1 MYVYNI
7 LKKMNLMKARHIT
20 ILETLLLLLCLT
32 ACTGNDVPA
41 SEPLPDEEGVPICW
55 NVVPDGRLDGRA
67 LIEDYADLKAA
78 CTPGSG
84 DMAIGIW
91 SAYRLHGDSVKNVLG
106 NPTGDV
112 SLTYTPNALENN
124 SAGWTYGE
132 KYAFWKDKA
141 VYYFNAYFPK
151 TGGMTAIAND
161 STSLKGSFDTKT
173 TQTDLMVTRVKVD
186 TNDAGFQGDPV
197 ALPMEHALATL
208 KFIFLLKEGNDTK
221 RLKSFS
227 LDNTQKTAG
236 NLNYNTDALSIANWA
251 VGTTSDSGRIYEWA
265 DNSGV
270 PFTTT
275 TGAVPYTTGNGIY
288 QTHGGHLFIIPQLC
302 ESAPTFNCTIDM
314 NSIDDISYENISLGT
329 TQFEPGKNYIYTVE
343 VKDNTLKLNL
353 SIKDWN
359 ELDTSY
365 DIDF

>member
-1 MYVYNI
+1 
-7 LKKMNLMKARHIT
+7 MKARHIT

-41 SEPLPDEEGVPICW
+41 SEPLPDEDAMPICW
-55 NVVPDGRLDGRA
+55 NVIPEGRLDGRA
-67 LIEDYADLKAA
+67 LIEDNADLKAV

-91 SAYRLHGDSVKNVLG
+91 SAYRLDGDSVKHVLG
-106 NPTGDV
+106 NPNGDA
-112 SLTYTPNALENN
+112 SLTYTSNA
-124 SAGWTYGE
+124 SADNGGVWTYGE

-151 TGGMTAIAND
+151 AGGLTSVAND

-186 TNDAGFQGDPV
+186 TNDADFQGSPV
-197 ALPMEHALATL
+197 VLPMEHALATL
-208 KFIFLLKEGNDTK
+208 KFIFVVEGGNDTK

-227 LDNTQKTAG
+227 
-236 NLNYNTDALSIANWA
+236 IANWT
-251 VGTTSDSGRIYEWA
+251 VGTTSDSGRTYEWA
-265 DNSGV
+265 DDDGI

-343 VKDNTLKLNL
+343 VKDNTLNLNL

-365 DIDF
+365 NIDF

>member
-1 MYVYNI
+1 MIQKKIIYEII
-7 LKKMNLMKARHIT
+7 LGAIILLFTLVACTGNEGPEQEANAFPIRWNVISEGMKEGR
-20 ILETLLLLLCLT
+20 TLINSISDLQT
-32 ACTGNDVPA
+32 ACTG
-41 SEPLPDEEGVPICW
+41 EQ
-55 NVVPDGRLDGRA
+55 
-67 LIEDYADLKAA
+67 
-78 CTPGSG
+78 
-84 DMAIGIW
+84 AIGIW
-91 SAYRLHGDSVKNVLG
+91 SAYQLGDEYKVNILG
-106 NPTGDV
+106 NESGDV
-112 SLTYTPNALENN
+112 SLIYQSIPAWENWE
-124 SAGWTYGE
+124 GWTYGPN
-132 KYAFWKDKA
+132 AANWKHGA
-141 VYYFNAYFPK
+141 VHYFNAYFPK

-227 LDNTQKTAG
+227 LDNTLKTAG

-343 VKDNTLKLNL
+343 VKDNTLNLNL